1 MGDTYEFRIKGHL
14 DDRWSEWLGG
24 LAIHLQKD
32 GTSVL
37 EGPIVDQ
44 AALHG
49 VIIRIR
55 DLGLPLLSV
64 KRAVDGSDKL
74 QSEMPDARAAD
85 LVKTYETPA
94 GPLGVLQGIDLE
106 VDRGDFIALVGP
118 SGGGKSTFL
127 NMITGVDRPTSGIVV
142 VDGVDVST
150 TSERK
155 LTRWRARNIGIVFQF
170 FQLMPTLTVL
180 ENVVMP
186 MDFAR
191 VLQSAKDRRDKAMS
205 LLERFDVADQAEKTP
220 DLLSG
225 GQQQRVSIARAL
237 ANDPVLLIGDEPTG
251 NLDHMSAAVVFE
263 IFYEL
268 QEHGHTVIIVTHDR
282 DIVQGCT
289 NRAGAQRT
297 AL

>member
-1 MGDTYEFRIKGHL
+1 MPE
-14 DDRWSEWLGG
+14 
-24 LAIHLQKD
+24 
-32 GTSVL
+32 
-37 EGPIVDQ
+37 
-44 AALHG
+44 
-49 VIIRIR
+49 
-55 DLGLPLLSV
+55 PLI
-64 KRAVDGSDKL
+64 
-74 QSEMPDARAAD
+74 QINN

-127 NMITGVDRPTSGIVV
+127 NMITGVDRPTSGMVV

-155 LTRWRARNIGIVFQF
+155 LTRWRARSIGIVFQF

-191 VLQSAKDRRDKAMS
+191 VHRPRDRREKAMS
-205 LLERFDVADQAEKTP
+205 LLERFDVADQASKTP

-251 NLDHMSAAVVFE
+251 NLDTISAGLVFE
-263 IFYEL
+263 LFEEL
-268 QEHGHTVIIVTHDR
+268 VRQGKTIVMVTHDR
-282 DIVQGCT
+282 EL
-289 NRAGAQRT
+289 AGRIPRVEEVRDGRLVGAGEVDARLVT
-297 AL
+297 DR